1 MSVRVRQGFIQRG
14 GGSRI
19 FFPQPEFSPPEI
31 FKLSMVIIVV
41 PSSISYLLDISMC
54 HQMVFEKFVPDCVRS
69 NLRGSKFKN
78 FPGGTCPQTPLV
90 GTCVSDHPATILFLP
105 PTQNPVWN
113 PGGNAEIVSTS
124 SSALV
129 EHSEIAHC
137 FHKWHHGV
145 HRQQLCM
152 ECTLFI

>member
-54 HQMVFEKFVPDCVRS
+54 HQSVVWK
-69 NLRGSKFKN
+69 LRPRLHQEQSERIN
-78 FPGGTCPQTPLV
+78 FPGGGEAYP
-90 GTCVSDHPATILFLP
+90 
-105 PTQNPVWN
+105 
-113 PGGNAEIVSTS
+113 
-124 SSALV
+124 
-129 EHSEIAHC
+129 
-137 FHKWHHGV
+137 
-145 HRQQLCM
+145 
-152 ECTLFI
+152 